1 MLTESDAKYGEV
13 VALFGVAD
21 KVMDGLCYVLYD
33 SLRRKLTFLNGNIR
47 HVEDALVAKQF
58 LAAILHILF
67 YRLVHS
73 VSIEQ
78 NGGLGLY
85 TL

>member
-1 MLTESDAKYGEV
+1 
-13 VALFGVAD
+13 
-21 KVMDGLCYVLYD
+21 
-33 SLRRKLTFLNGNIR
+33 
-47 HVEDALVAKQF
+47 LVAKQF